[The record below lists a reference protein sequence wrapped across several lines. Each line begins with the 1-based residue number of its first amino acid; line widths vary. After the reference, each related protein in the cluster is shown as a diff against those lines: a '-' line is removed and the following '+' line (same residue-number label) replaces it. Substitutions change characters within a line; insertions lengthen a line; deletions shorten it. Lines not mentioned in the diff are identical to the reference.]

1 MEGEINMAMLLVICK
16 DCGEESSLRGYIEK
30 EDLRGTRYENL
41 MDTITEE
48 ELNEYRVILS
58 GSRNLKVFPG
68 IFKNSWYSKNVS

>member
-1 MEGEINMAMLLVICK
+1 MAMLLVICK

-48 ELNEYRVILS
+48 ELKSIS
-58 GSRNLKVFPG
+58 GYL
-68 IFKNSWYSKNVS
+68 